1 MVAERLV
8 LVTFLGPFECFPAL
22 LASKRPAIFL
32 VFIPLVRIGEGLIA
46 PGASVFVPIPPRD
59 TASRHVEVIPRMFR
73 WKAPA
78 TQFAFEG
85 VLLLF
90 RMLPLFMLS
99 DSVNVSNSFQHRSQL
114 MVSKKVIAPGWRP
127 G

>member
-1 MVAERLV
+1 MRRRAKIILGKQLPESAVIHVAKWIMVTERLV

-22 LASKRPAIFL
+22 LASKRLAIFL
-32 VFIPLVRIGEGLIA
+32 VFIPLIRIGEGLIA
-46 PGASVFVPIPPRD
+46 LSASIFVSIPQRD
-59 TASRHVEVIPRMFR
+59 TASRHMEVVPRIFR

-85 VLLLF
+85 DLLIF

-99 DSVNVSNSFQHRSQL
+99 VFC
-114 MVSKKVIAPGWRP
+114 
-127 G
+127 